1 MSGSKVISD
10 NCHVL
15 ELALWTNAYQEH
27 FLGRVFSECRR
38 FRNDLAGNAM
48 HRIMRLRQ
56 DLKYRSL
63 LETFSSLKK
72 SGIDASSQLKEI
84 RGRLSAIRTIHGLA
98 SRGQFEKLVS
108 PTRNSHYNTTF
119 LQSHV
124 AQTIA
129 ADVWA
134 GVEKILYS
142 NGKDLSI
149 KGEHEFLSIRGKSN
163 ETAIVFNPVQ
173 MSVRVGKHIIP
184 VSGGV
189 DEYQKTDL
197 AKIRASFLSEKNG
210 YGPLPGCI
218 RFNRIIR
225 MLVNDHGC
233 IKWGYWLQ
241 VTADGPAPKSNF
253 ARKHTVNADRSGRT
267 LAIDPSQTMM
277 SCCTSDGNAFFLLL
291 DGKNP
296 QADMA
301 SSEVSVRLDQSR
313 RASNPERYNPDGTYR
328 KGSVNAWT
336 GKKSDWNSTPNYET
350 LRRRRRLM
358 MQKQGETLRTR
369 RNEMCNNLVSAY
381 SVIKTEGTNYLALS
395 VRSKRMRIRQG
406 GAIASKKR
414 FGETIHRFAPSLFLS
429 TLKQKCESSG
439 GQYVEINPWTL
450 KASQY
455 DPTDGSYTRH
465 KLPHRVFRL
474 SDGTPVQRD
483 LMAALNILCSKKEE
497 RKYEK
502 DGSKVKSR
510 RNSKNSTALID
521 VPDRELLLDSL
532 AWFIPAM
539 AEEMQRMHQKS
550 TKQAIPSAI
559 GVGAWTALLGA
570 GKSEPDDAG
579 DDVDAPNPTGED
591 TRAVTRGHRE
601 RNGTPDTRSTARNQA
616 DTKRK
621 ALPSCGTPRL

>member
-1 MSGSKVISD
+1 MSGSRVISD

-15 ELALWTNAYQEH
+15 ELALWTNTYQEH

-56 DLKYRSL
+56 DVEYRSL

-72 SGIDASSQLKEI
+72 SGTDVSSQLKEI
-84 RGRLSAIRTIHGLA
+84 RGRLSEIRTVHGLE
-98 SRGQFEKLVS
+98 SMGQFVKIVS
-108 PTRNSHYNTTF
+108 PARNSYYNTS
-119 LQSHV
+119 LLKSHI
-124 AQTIA
+124 AQTLA
-129 ADVWA
+129 EDVWA

-142 NGKDLSI
+142 NGKDLST

-163 ETAIVFNPVQ
+163 GEAIVFNPVQ
-173 MSVRVGKHIIP
+173 MSVRIGKHLIP
-184 VSGGV
+184 VSDRV

-197 AKIRASFLSEKNG
+197 AKIRASFISEKNG

-218 RFNRIIR
+218 RFNKIVRR
-225 MLVNDHGC
+225 LVNDHGR

-253 ARKHTVNADRSGRT
+253 ARKHTADASRSDRI

-296 QADMA
+296 KADMA
-301 SSEVSVRLDQSR
+301 SREVSVRLDQSR
-313 RASNPERYNPDGTYR
+313 RASNPERNNPDGTYR
-328 KGSVNAWT
+328 KGSVNAGT
-336 GKKSDWNSTPNYET
+336 GKKGDWNTTPNYET

-358 MQKQGETLRTR
+358 MQKQEETLRAR
-369 RNEMCNNLVSAY
+369 RNELCNNLVGAY
-381 SVIKTEGTNYLALS
+381 PIIKTEGTNYVALS

-414 FGETIHRFAPSLFLS
+414 FGDTIRRFAPSLFLS
-429 TLKQKCESSG
+429 TLKQKCEAAG

-455 DPTDGSYTRH
+455 DPTDGSYTKH
-465 KLPHRVFRL
+465 SLPQRVFRL

-483 LMAALNILCSKKEE
+483 LMAALNILCSKKEN
-497 RKYEK
+497 RKDEK
-502 DGSKVKSR
+502 TGR
-510 RNSKNSTALID
+510 RIVAD
-521 VPDRELLLDSL
+521 VPDREMLLDSL
-532 AWFIPAM
+532 AWFVPAV
-539 AEEMQRMHQKS
+539 ETEMQRMREKS
-550 TKQAIPSAI
+550 FIQTVPFAI
-559 GVGAWTALLGA
+559 GTGAWTALLGA

-601 RNGTPDTRSTARNQA
+601 RNGAPDTRSTARNQA

-621 ALPSCGTPRL
+621 APPSCGTPRL

>member
-38 FRNDLAGNAM
+38 FRDDLAGNAM

-56 DLKYRSL
+56 DVEYRSL
-63 LETFSSLKK
+63 LETLSSLKK
-72 SGIDASSQLKEI
+72 SGTDASSQLKEI
-84 RGRLSAIRTIHGLA
+84 KGRLSAIRTIHGLSNGA
-98 SRGQFEKLVS
+98 QFEKLVS
-108 PTRNSHYNTTF
+108 PARNSYYNTSL

-124 AQTIA
+124 AQTLA

-142 NGKDLSI
+142 NSKDLSI
-149 KGEHEFLSIRGKSN
+149 KREHEFLSIRGKSN

-173 MSVRVGKHIIP
+173 MSVRIGKHLIP
-184 VSGGV
+184 VSGGG

-197 AKIRASFLSEKNG
+197 ARIKASYLSEKNG
-210 YGPLPGCI
+210 SGALPGCI
-218 RFNRIIR
+218 RFNKIIR
-225 MLVNDHGC
+225 RLVNDHGR

-253 ARKHTVNADRSGRT
+253 ARKHTAGASRSDRI

-296 QADMA
+296 KADMA
-301 SSEVSVRLDQSR
+301 SRDVSVRLDQSR

-328 KGSVNAWT
+328 KGSVNAKT
-336 GKKSDWNSTPNYET
+336 GKKSDWNTTPNYES

-358 MQKQGETLRTR
+358 MQKQMETLRSR
-369 RNEMCNNLVSAY
+369 RNAICNNLANAY
-381 SVIKTEGTNYLALS
+381 PVIKTEGTNYVALS
-395 VRSKRMRIRQG
+395 VRSKRMRVRENG
-406 GAIASKKR
+406 KIASNKR
-414 FGETIHRFAPSLFLS
+414 FGDTIRRFAPSLFLS
-429 TLKQKCESSG
+429 TLKQKCENAG
-439 GQYVEINPWTL
+439 GQYIEVNPWTL

-455 DPTDGSYTRH
+455 DPTNDSYTKH
-465 KLPHRVFRL
+465 KLSQRVFLL

-483 LMAALNILCSKKEE
+483 LMAALNILCSKKDK
-497 RKYEK
+497 RKDEK
-502 DGSKVKSR
+502 TGKRIV
-510 RNSKNSTALID
+510 AY

-532 AWFIPAM
+532 AWFVPAM

-550 TKQAIPSAI
+550 SKQTIPSAI

-601 RNGTPDTRSTARNQA
+601 RNGTPDTRSTAQNQA
-616 DTKRK
+616 VRK
-621 ALPSCGTPRL
+621 ASPSGRTPRL

>member
-56 DLKYRSL
+56 DVEYRDL
-63 LETFSSLKK
+63 LETLSSLKK
-72 SGIDASSQLKEI
+72 SGTDASSKLKEI
-84 RGRLSAIRTIHGLA
+84 KDRLSAIRTIHGLA
-98 SRGQFEKLVS
+98 SRGQFKKIVS
-108 PTRNSHYNTTF
+108 PARNNYYNTSF

-124 AQTIA
+124 AQTLAEDI
-129 ADVWA
+129 WA

-142 NGKDLSI
+142 NGKDLST
-149 KGEHEFLSIRGKSN
+149 KEEHEFLSIRSKSN
-163 ETAIVFNPVQ
+163 ETAIVFNPMQ
-173 MSVRVGKHIIP
+173 MSVRIGKNLIP
-184 VSGGV
+184 VSGGL

-197 AKIRASFLSEKNG
+197 AKIKASFLSEKNG

-218 RFNRIIR
+218 RFNKIVRR
-225 MLVNDHGC
+225 LVNDHGH

-253 ARKHTVNADRSGRT
+253 AQKHTVNADRSDRI

-296 QADMA
+296 KADV
-301 SSEVSVRLDQSR
+301 SSREVSVRLDQSR

-328 KGSVNAWT
+328 KGSVNAKT
-336 GKKSDWNSTPNYET
+336 GKKNDWNATRNYEA

-358 MQKQGETLRTR
+358 MQKQGETLRAR
-369 RNEMCNNLVSAY
+369 RNELCNNLASAY

-414 FGETIHRFAPSLFLS
+414 FGDTIRRFAPSLFLL
-429 TLKQKCESSG
+429 TLKQKCEAYG
-439 GQYVEINPWTL
+439 GQYMEINPWTL

-455 DPTDGSYTRH
+455 DPTDGNYTKH
-465 KLPHRVFRL
+465 KLSQRVFRL

-483 LMAALNILCSKKEE
+483 LMAALNILCSKKEN
-497 RKYEK
+497 RKDEK
-502 DGSKVKSR
+502 KGKTVI
-510 RNSKNSTALID
+510 AD
-521 VPDRELLLDSL
+521 VPDREMLLDSL
-532 AWFIPAM
+532 AWFVPAV
-539 AEEMQRMHQKS
+539 ETEMQRMREKS
-550 TKQAIPSAI
+550 IIQRVPSAI
-559 GVGAWTALLGA
+559 GTGAWTALLGA
-570 GKSEPDDAG
+570 EKSEPDNAG

-601 RNGTPDTRSTARNQA
+601 CNDAPDTRSTARNQA

>member
-56 DLKYRSL
+56 DVEYRSL
-63 LETFSSLKK
+63 LETLSSLRK
-72 SGIDASSQLKEI
+72 SDTGTSSKLKEI

-108 PTRNSHYNTTF
+108 PVKNSYYNTSL

-124 AQTIA
+124 AQTLATDI
-129 ADVWA
+129 WA

-173 MSVRVGKHIIP
+173 MSVRIGKHLIP
-184 VSGGV
+184 VSSGG

-210 YGPLPGCI
+210 YNPLPGCI
-218 RFNRIIR
+218 RFNKIVRRLI
-225 MLVNDHGC
+225 NDHGR

-241 VTADGPAPKSNF
+241 ITADGPAPQNNF
-253 ARKHTVNADRSGRT
+253 ARKHTAGASRSGRT

-296 QADMA
+296 KADMA
-301 SSEVSVRLDQSR
+301 SREVSVRLDQSR

-328 KGSVNAWT
+328 KGSVNAKT
-336 GKKSDWNSTPNYET
+336 GKNSDWNKTPNYET
-350 LRRRRRLM
+350 LRRRRKLM

-369 RNEMCNNLVSAY
+369 RNEICNNLVNAY
-381 SVIKTEGTNYLALS
+381 PVIKTEGTNYLALS
-395 VRSKRMRIRQG
+395 VRSKQLRIRQG

-414 FGETIHRFAPSLFLS
+414 FGDTIRRFAPSLFLS
-429 TLKQKCESSG
+429 TLKQKCETSG

-455 DPTDGSYTRH
+455 DPTDDSYTKH
-465 KLPHRVFRL
+465 KLPQRVFRL

-497 RKYEK
+497 HRDQKK
-502 DGSKVKSR
+502 GKTVI
-510 RNSKNSTALID
+510 AD

-539 AEEMQRMHQKS
+539 GKEMQRMHQKS
-550 TKQAIPSAI
+550 SKQTIPSAI

-570 GKSEPDDAG
+570 GKSEPDVAG
-579 DDVDAPNPTGED
+579 DDVDAPNPTGKD

-601 RNGTPDTRSTARNQA
+601 CKGTPDTRSTARNQA
-616 DTKRK
+616 DIKRK

>member
-38 FRNDLAGNAM
+38 FRNDLTGSAM

-56 DLKYRSL
+56 DAEYRDLVAELSTL
-63 LETFSSLKK
+63 SKNGNIE
-72 SGIDASSQLKEI
+72 EI
-84 RGRLSAIRTIHGLA
+84 STRTKDIKARLSAIRFSYGLA
-98 SRGQFEKLVS
+98 NYSQFEKTVS
-108 PTRNSHYNTTF
+108 PVRNGFYNTKLLF
-119 LQSHV
+119 GV
-124 AQTIA
+124 FGQTLA

-134 GVEKILYS
+134 GLEKILYS
-142 NGKDLSI
+142 NGKDLST
-149 KGEHEFLSIRGKSN
+149 KEEHEFLSVRGKSN
-163 ETAIVFNPVQ
+163 KAAIVFNPVQ
-173 MSVRVGKHIIP
+173 MSVRIGKHLIP
-184 VSGGV
+184 VSGGL

-218 RFNRIIR
+218 RFNKIVRR
-225 MLVNDHGC
+225 LVNDHGR
-233 IKWGYWLQ
+233 IKLGYWLQ

-253 ARKHTVNADRSGRT
+253 ARKHTAGASRSDRI

-277 SCCTSDGNAFFLLL
+277 SCCTSDGNAFFLFL

-296 QADMA
+296 KADM
-301 SSEVSVRLDQSR
+301 SSREVSVRLDQSR

-328 KGSVNAWT
+328 KGSVNAKT
-336 GKKSDWNSTPNYET
+336 GKKNDWNATRNYEA

-358 MQKQGETLRTR
+358 MQKQGETLRAR
-369 RNEMCNNLVSAY
+369 RNELCNNLVSAY
-381 SVIKTEGTNYLALS
+381 PNIKTEGTNYLALS

-414 FGETIHRFAPSLFLS
+414 FGDTIRRFAPSLFLS
-429 TLKQKCESSG
+429 TLKQKCEASG

-455 DPTDGSYTRH
+455 DPTDGSYTKH
-465 KLPHRVFRL
+465 KLPQRVFRL

-497 RKYEK
+497 RRDEK
-502 DGSKVKSR
+502 KGKTVI
-510 RNSKNSTALID
+510 AD

-532 AWFIPAM
+532 AWFIPAV
-539 AEEMQRMHQKS
+539 ETEMQRMREKS
-550 TKQAIPSAI
+550 SKQTIPSAI

-601 RNGTPDTRSTARNQA
+601 CNGTPNTRSTARNQA

-621 ALPSCGTPRL
+621 APPSCGTPRL

>member
-15 ELALWTNAYQEH
+15 ELALWTNVYQEH

-72 SGIDASSQLKEI
+72 SGTNASSQLKEI
-84 RGRLSAIRTIHGLA
+84 SGRLSAIRTIHGLA
-98 SRGQFEKLVS
+98 SKGQFEKLVS
-108 PTRNSHYNTTF
+108 PARNSHYNTTF

-124 AQTIA
+124 AQTLA

-173 MSVRVGKHIIP
+173 MSVRIGKHIIP
-184 VSGGV
+184 VSGGG

-197 AKIRASFLSEKNG
+197 TKIRASFLSEKNG
-210 YGPLPGCI
+210 YGPLPGGI
-218 RFNRIIR
+218 RFNRIVR
-225 MLVNDHGC
+225 RLVNDHGR

-296 QADMA
+296 KADMA

-328 KGSVNAWT
+328 KGSVNAGT

-369 RNEMCNNLVSAY
+369 RNEMCNNLISAY

-406 GAIASKKR
+406 GTIASKKR

-429 TLKQKCESSG
+429 TLKQKCEASG
-439 GQYVEINPWTL
+439 GQYVEINPWSL

-455 DPTDGSYTRH
+455 DPTDGSYTKH

-497 RKYEK
+497 HKDEK
-502 DGSKVKSR
+502 DESKVKSR

-539 AEEMQRMHQKS
+539 GEEMQRMHQKS
-550 TKQAIPSAI
+550 TKQTIPSAI
-559 GVGAWTALLGA
+559 GVGAWTALPGA

-591 TRAVTRGHRE
+591 TRAITRGHRE

-621 ALPSCGTPRL
+621 APPSCGTPRL

>member
-1 MSGSKVISD
+1 MSRSRVISD

-56 DLKYRSL
+56 DEEYRGL

-72 SGIDASSQLKEI
+72 SGTDASSQLKDI
-84 RGRLSAIRTIHGLA
+84 KARLSAIRAIHGLA
-98 SRGQFEKLVS
+98 SRSQFEKIVS
-108 PTRNSHYNTTF
+108 PARNNYYNTSL

-124 AQTIA
+124 AQTLA

-142 NGKDLSI
+142 NGKDLST
-149 KGEHEFLSIRGKSN
+149 KVEHEFLSIRGKSN

-173 MSVRVGKHIIP
+173 MSVRIGKHLIP
-184 VSGGV
+184 VSGGL

-218 RFNRIIR
+218 RFNKIVRR
-225 MLVNDHGC
+225 LVNDHGR

-253 ARKHTVNADRSGRT
+253 ARKHTAGASRSDRI

-296 QADMA
+296 KADM
-301 SSEVSVRLDQSR
+301 SSREISVRLEQSH
-313 RASNPERYNPDGTYR
+313 RASNPERYNPNGTYR
-328 KGSVNAWT
+328 KGSVNAKT
-336 GKKSDWNSTPNYET
+336 GKKNDWNSTSNYET

-358 MQKQGETLRTR
+358 MQKQGETLRAR
-369 RNEMCNNLVSAY
+369 RNELCNNLVSTY
-381 SVIKTEGTNYLALS
+381 PNIKTEGTNYVALS
-395 VRSKRMRIRQG
+395 VRSKRMKIRQG

-414 FGETIHRFAPSLFLS
+414 FGDTIRRFAPSLFLS
-429 TLKQKCESSG
+429 TLKQKCEAFG
-439 GQYVEINPWTL
+439 GQYMEINPWTL

-455 DPTDGSYTRH
+455 DPTDGNYTKH
-465 KLPHRVFRL
+465 KLSQRVFRL

-497 RKYEK
+497 RRDEK
-502 DGSKVKSR
+502 IGR
-510 RNSKNSTALID
+510 RIVTD
-521 VPDRELLLDSL
+521 VPDREMLLDSL

-539 AEEMQRMHQKS
+539 GEEMQRMHQKS
-550 TKQAIPSAI
+550 SKQTIPSAI

-570 GKSEPDDAG
+570 GKSEPDNAG
-579 DDVDAPNPTGED
+579 DDVDAPNPTGKD

-601 RNGTPDTRSTARNQA
+601 CNCAPDTRNTARNQA

-621 ALPSCGTPRL
+621 APPSCGTPRL

>member
-56 DLKYRSL
+56 DVEYRNL

-72 SGIDASSQLKEI
+72 SGTDASSQLKEI
-84 RGRLSAIRTIHGLA
+84 RGRLSEIRTVHGLA
-98 SRGQFEKLVS
+98 SRSQFEKIIS
-108 PTRNSHYNTTF
+108 PARNSHYNTS
-119 LQSHV
+119 LLKSPV
-124 AQTIA
+124 AQTLA

-142 NGKDLSI
+142 NGKDLTT

-163 ETAIVFNPVQ
+163 EAAIVFNPVQ
-173 MSVRVGKHIIP
+173 MSVRIGKHLIP
-184 VSGGV
+184 VSGGL
-189 DEYQKTDL
+189 DKYQKTDL
-197 AKIRASFLSEKNG
+197 AKIRASFISEKNG
-210 YGPLPGCI
+210 SGPLPGCI
-218 RFNRIIR
+218 RFNRIVR
-225 MLVNDHGC
+225 RLVNDHGR

-253 ARKHTVNADRSGRT
+253 ARKHTAGASRSDRI

-296 QADMA
+296 KADMA
-301 SSEVSVRLDQSR
+301 SREVSVRLDQSR

-328 KGSVNAWT
+328 KGSVNAGT
-336 GKKSDWNSTPNYET
+336 GKKSDWNATPNYET

-358 MQKQGETLRTR
+358 MQKQEETLRAR
-369 RNEMCNNLVSAY
+369 RNELCNNLVSAY
-381 SVIKTEGTNYLALS
+381 PIIKTEGTNYVALS

-414 FGETIHRFAPSLFLS
+414 FGDTIRRFAPSLFLS
-429 TLKQKCESSG
+429 TLKQKCEASG
-439 GQYVEINPWTL
+439 GLYVEINPWTL

-455 DPTDGSYTRH
+455 DPTDDSYTKH
-465 KLPHRVFRL
+465 SLPQRVFRL

-483 LMAALNILCSKKEE
+483 LMAALNILCSKKEN
-497 RKYEK
+497 RKDEK
-502 DGSKVKSR
+502 TGR
-510 RNSKNSTALID
+510 RIVAD
-521 VPDRELLLDSL
+521 VPDREMLLDSL
-532 AWFIPAM
+532 AWFVPAV
-539 AEEMQRMHQKS
+539 ETEMQRMREKS
-550 TKQAIPSAI
+550 LIQTVPSAI
-559 GVGAWTALLGA
+559 GTGAWTALLGA

-579 DDVDAPNPTGED
+579 DDVNAPNPTGKD

-601 RNGTPDTRSTARNQA
+601 CNGAPDTRSTARNQA

-621 ALPSCGTPRL
+621 APPSCGTQRL

>member
-1 MSGSKVISD
+1 MSRSRVISD

-38 FRNDLAGNAM
+38 FRNDLTGSAM

-56 DLKYRSL
+56 DAEYRDLVAELSTL
-63 LETFSSLKK
+63 SKNGNIE
-72 SGIDASSQLKEI
+72 EI
-84 RGRLSAIRTIHGLA
+84 STRTKDIKARLSAIRFSYGLA
-98 SRGQFEKLVS
+98 NYSQFEKTVS
-108 PTRNSHYNTTF
+108 PVRNGFYNTKLLF
-119 LQSHV
+119 GV
-124 AQTIA
+124 FGQTLA

-142 NGKDLSI
+142 NGKDLSA
-149 KGEHEFLSIRGKSN
+149 KGEHEFLSIRGKNN
-163 ETAIVFNPVQ
+163 ETAIVFNPEQ
-173 MSVRVGKHIIP
+173 MSVRIGKHLIP
-184 VSGGV
+184 VSDGL

-197 AKIRASFLSEKNG
+197 AKIRASFLSEKKG

-218 RFNRIIR
+218 RFNKIVRR
-225 MLVNDHGC
+225 LVNDHGR

-253 ARKHTVNADRSGRT
+253 ARKHTAGASRSDRI

-277 SCCTSDGNAFFLLL
+277 SCCTSDGNAFFLFL

-296 QADMA
+296 KADM
-301 SSEVSVRLDQSR
+301 SSREVSVRLDQSR

-328 KGSVNAWT
+328 KGSVNAKT
-336 GKKSDWNSTPNYET
+336 GKKNDWNATRNYEA

-358 MQKQGETLRTR
+358 MQKQGETLRAR
-369 RNEMCNNLVSAY
+369 RNELCNNLVSAY
-381 SVIKTEGTNYLALS
+381 PNIKTEGTNYLALS

-414 FGETIHRFAPSLFLS
+414 FGDTIRRFAPSLFLS
-429 TLKQKCESSG
+429 TLKQKCEASG

-455 DPTDGSYTRH
+455 DPTDGSYTKH
-465 KLPHRVFRL
+465 KLPQRVFRL

-497 RKYEK
+497 RRDEK
-502 DGSKVKSR
+502 KGKTVI
-510 RNSKNSTALID
+510 AD

-532 AWFIPAM
+532 AWFIPAV
-539 AEEMQRMHQKS
+539 ETEMQRMREKS
-550 TKQAIPSAI
+550 SKQTIPSAI

-601 RNGTPDTRSTARNQA
+601 CNGTPNTRSTARNQA

-621 ALPSCGTPRL
+621 APPSCGTPRL